1 MRGGQSTRP
10 AGGSEPRLAR
20 VAAMIADP
28 ARSRILSYLL
38 DGHYASAGELA
49 TAAGVS
55 ASTASGHL
63 GKLVGAGLLV
73 REQRGRHRYFR
84 LADAEVAHALEGLA
98 LLAERTTHERAWS
111 DPAMAPLRYARRC
124 YGHLAGTL
132 GVSMFN
138 WLIRG
143 RVLEMTGTGAYGYCQ
158 AGEASLAAIEF
169 DPGVVK
175 RDGRLAYPCL
185 DWSERRDHLAG
196 SLATALLDHFI
207 ARRWLTDAR
216 TVSQRGRGA
225 TLPRF
230 QSHRCLTLTAAGR
243 TKLLPVIQASS

>member
-1 MRGGQSTRP
+1 MRGQQSRRQ

-28 ARSRILSYLL
+28 ARSRMLSYLL
-38 DGHYASAGELA
+38 DGHYASAGEFA
-49 TAAGVS
+49 EAAGVS
-55 ASTASGHL
+55 APTASGHL
-63 GKLVGAGLLV
+63 GKLVGAGLLA

-98 LLAERTTHERAWS
+98 LLAERTTHERAWA

-132 GVSMFN
+132 GVSMFS

-143 RVLEMTGTGAYGYCQ
+143 RVLEMTEAGAYGYCQ

-169 DPGVVK
+169 DAGVVK

-196 SLATALLDHFI
+196 NLATALLHHFI
-207 ARRWLTDAR
+207 TRRWLIGVR
-216 TVSQRGRGA
+216 TALRNEGA
-225 TLPRF
+225 PLPRSF